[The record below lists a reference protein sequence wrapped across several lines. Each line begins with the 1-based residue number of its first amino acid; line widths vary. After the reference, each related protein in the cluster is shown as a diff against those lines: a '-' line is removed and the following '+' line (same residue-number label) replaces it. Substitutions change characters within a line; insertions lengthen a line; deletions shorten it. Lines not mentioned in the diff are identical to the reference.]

1 MMFEER
7 IYIERREKL
16 KKQFQTGK
24 LLFLGNDECGINY
37 ADNTYY
43 YRQDSTFLYY
53 FGISK
58 PDLIAL
64 IDIDGNKEYIF
75 GNDPTVDSIVW
86 TGSQPKISE
95 LAGKAG
101 IHHTGDLSAFRK
113 KISGLDKQS
122 VKYLPPYRAEHFLKL
137 NDFLGYSVAE
147 ATAKASRE
155 FIVAVAG
162 QRNIKSQEEIE
173 EIERAVDVTS
183 DMHLAA
189 MHYARAGMTEA
200 QVTARVHEVAIA
212 AGGNLSFPI
221 IGTINGQFLHNHY
234 HGNTLKEG
242 DLFLLDAGYETP
254 LGYAGDMSS
263 TFPVSRKFT
272 EQQKDIYR
280 ITLDAHHKAIELAK
294 PGVNFRDVH
303 LHVGEVLFDG
313 LKALGLTKGDTKEA
327 VANGAH
333 ALFFPCGTGHLMG
346 LDVHDMEN
354 LGEQIVGYAGVPKST
369 QFGLKSLRLGRE
381 LQPGFVVTIEPGIY
395 FVPELID
402 HWENNKINGDF
413 INFNEVNKYRDFGGI
428 RNEEDILITET
439 GNRVLGKPLAKTIE
453 EVELEREKAWLG

>member
-64 IDIDGNKEYIF
+64 IDIDGDKEYVF
-75 GNDPTVDSIVW
+75 GDDPTVDSIVW

-381 LQPGFVVTIEPGIY
+381 LQPGFVLTIEPGIY
-395 FVPELID
+395 FIPELID
-402 HWENNKINGDF
+402 HWESNKINGDF

-453 EVELEREKAWLG
+453 EVESEREKAWLG

>member
-1 MMFEER
+1 MMFPER
-7 IYIERREKL
+7 TYIERREKL

-64 IDIDGNKEYIF
+64 IDIDGDKEYVF
-75 GNDPTVDSIVW
+75 GDDPTVDSIVW

-200 QVTARVHEVAIA
+200 QVTARVHEVALA

-272 EQQKDIYR
+272 ERQKDIYR
-280 ITLDAHHKAIELAK
+280 ITLDAHYKAIELAK
-294 PGVNFRDVH
+294 PGVNLRDVH

-381 LQPGFVVTIEPGIY
+381 LQPGFVLTIEPGIY
-395 FVPELID
+395 FIPELID
-402 HWENNKINGDF
+402 HWESNKINGDF